1 MPLEMILALIGFA
14 FVMSISP
21 GPANF
26 LLLASGANFGVLRS
40 LPLIFGVSLGFLSMV
55 FAVGLGL
62 GQLLK
67 EAPMV
72 ETGLR
77 VACGAY
83 ILWLAY
89 KIAGARSMGDNAGNE
104 GEKLA
109 KPVSFIQAALLQLL
123 NPKAWTVALLVT
135 VTYMTEQDY
144 LANLIVLVAVF
155 AVVNIPSISIWAI
168 SGAALR
174 KRLSQGSRLIWFNR
188 IMALL
193 LVASMAPMLIHL

>member
-1 MPLEMILALIGFA
+1 MPFEMIIALIGFA

-26 LLLASGANFGVLRS
+26 LLLTSGANFGVVRS
-40 LPLIFGVSLGFLSMV
+40 LPLLFGVSLGFLSMV

-62 GQLLK
+62 GQVLK
-67 EAPMV
+67 QFPII

-77 VACGAY
+77 LACGAY

-89 KIAGARSMGDNAGNE
+89 KIAGAKSMGSGSRE
-104 GEKLA
+104 LA
-109 KPVSFIQAALLQLL
+109 DPLSFIEAALLQLL

-135 VTYMTEQDY
+135 VTYMTERDY
-144 LANLIVLVAVF
+144 LTNLIVLVAVF
-155 AVVNIPSISIWAI
+155 ALVNIPSISVWAV

-174 KRLSQGSRLIWFNR
+174 RMLCEGNRLILFNR
-188 IMALL
+188 FMAFLLVVSMVPLL
-193 LVASMAPMLIHL
+193 LKM

>member
-1 MPLEMILALIGFA
+1 MPLEMIIALIGFA

-26 LLLASGANFGVLRS
+26 LLLTSGANFGVLRS
-40 LPLIFGVSLGFLSMV
+40 LPLLFGASLGLLSMV

-67 EAPMV
+67 QAPMV

-77 VACGAY
+77 LACGVY

-89 KIAGARSMGDNAGNE
+89 KIAGVRSLGSDSGKQE
-104 GEKLA
+104 LLR
-109 KPVSFIQAALLQLL
+109 PLSFLQAALLQLL

-135 VTYMTEQDY
+135 VTYMTEADY
-144 LANLIVLVAVF
+144 LGNLVVLVAVF
-155 AVVNIPSISIWAI
+155 AVVNIPSIGVWAI
-168 SGAALR
+168 SGAAFRQHLSR
-174 KRLSQGSRLIWFNR
+174 GNRLVWFNR

-193 LVASMAPMLIHL
+193 LVVSMVPMLIHMG

>member
-77 VACGAY
+77 IACGAY

-89 KIAGARSMGDNAGNE
+89 KIAGARSMGSDADNE
-104 GEKLA
+104 A
-109 KPVSFIQAALLQLL
+109 KNWPSRSPSFRQLYYSCST
-123 NPKAWTVALLVT
+123 PRHG
-135 VTYMTEQDY
+135 
-144 LANLIVLVAVF
+144 
-155 AVVNIPSISIWAI
+155 PSPCW
-168 SGAALR
+168 
-174 KRLSQGSRLIWFNR
+174 
-188 IMALL
+188 
-193 LVASMAPMLIHL
+193 